1 MRLIV
6 IGAGSSGL
14 GVALAA
20 ARRGWAVEILEARD
34 IGGGTTTTSTKLIH
48 GGVRYLEA
56 AFKRLSYADWRLV
69 REALRERAW
78 MLQSHPRLCHP
89 LSIILPVRHPLEKWY
104 YGFGLW
110 LYDKLSY
117 PHNITKTAWV
127 GAKELSDRFPR
138 LLPGYKGGWRYWDGQ
153 FVDRLYAVHLALFL
167 RQRYGVVIRTHA
179 KVVSV
184 APRGKE
190 VVVEAAL
197 RNGERY
203 ETKGDYVVN
212 ATGPWADEIRNLVQI
227 GVKPRLRLSRGSHL
241 VFSKAHL
248 PIEEGFLIPRTKDGR
263 LLFVLPWIEGTVLVG
278 TTDEEVKAPTW
289 PAAVSE
295 AETQFLIEH
304 VKRYFGV
311 NELEI
316 GARFAGYRPLVAQ
329 RPNATAKLARTH
341 VVEVWPSQRVISL
354 MGGKWTTFR
363 QMGEDAIAAIARLS
377 GRNLA
382 PGEPVLSV
390 EPDLSEL
397 KRYQQG
403 DAQPI
408 VPGLPYTWGEV
419 AFWQSL
425 GWAQDPED
433 LVAGR
438 WLLPFYDEQKAKQ
451 VREALQSKWHK
462 LD

>member
-1 MRLIV
+1 
-6 IGAGSSGL
+6 
-14 GVALAA
+14 
-20 ARRGWAVEILEARD
+20 
-34 IGGGTTTTSTKLIH
+34 
-48 GGVRYLEA
+48 
-56 AFKRLSYADWRLV
+56 
-69 REALRERAW
+69 
-78 MLQSHPRLCHP
+78 
-89 LSIILPVRHPLEKWY
+89 
-104 YGFGLW
+104 
-110 LYDKLSY
+110 
-117 PHNITKTAWV
+117 
-127 GAKELSDRFPR
+127 
-138 LLPGYKGGWRYWDGQ
+138 
-153 FVDRLYAVHLALFL
+153 VDRLYAVHLALFL
-167 RQRYGVVIRTHA
+167 RQRYDVVIRTHA

-241 VFSKAHL
+241 VFPKAHL

-316 GARFAGYRPLVAQ
+316 RARFAGYRPLVAQ

-397 KRYQQG
+397 QRYQQG